1 MCIRIGWLIL
11 LDMNPKLSISVV
23 KYVEKYNEDIMF
35 YALIGRSE
43 CVVNRERTISCIAVS
58 AVNTLIR

>member
-1 MCIRIGWLIL
+1 
-11 LDMNPKLSISVV
+11 MNPKLSISVV
-23 KYVEKYNEDIMF
+23 EYVG
-35 YALIGRSE
+35 GRSE

>member
-1 MCIRIGWLIL
+1 M
-11 LDMNPKLSISVV
+11 LDMNPNLLLSVV
-23 KYVEKYNEDIMF
+23 EYIVF
-35 YALIGRSE
+35 YALVGRSE